1 MILNEHTEFRKNPRS
16 AVHGAV
22 EVEVS
27 CAGLQR
33 GGQLRDMSVCGAS
46 VIYPE
51 GMVPEDD
58 PIQISE
64 EILLVIRGR
73 AYVPGRVVRVFDN
86 GFAVEFDWS
95 IDVDRDRFDAY
106 A

>member
-1 MILNEHTEFRKNPRS
+1 MILNEHKDFRKRARS
-16 AVHGAV
+16 AVHGEV

-27 CAGLQR
+27 CAGLHR
-33 GGQLRDMSVCGAS
+33 GAQLRDMSVGGAS
-46 VIYPE
+46 VVYPDGVVSAE
-51 GMVPEDD
+51 D
-58 PIQISE
+58 PIQLDE

-73 AYVPGRVVRVFDN
+73 AHVPGRVVRVFDN

-95 IDVDRDRFDAY
+95 IDVERDRFNNY